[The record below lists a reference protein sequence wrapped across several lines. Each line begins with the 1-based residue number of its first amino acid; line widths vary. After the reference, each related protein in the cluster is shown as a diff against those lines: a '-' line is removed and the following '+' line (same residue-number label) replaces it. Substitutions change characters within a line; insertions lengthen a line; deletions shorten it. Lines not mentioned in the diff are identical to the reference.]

1 MTLAKYIRD
10 LLYRYECVI
19 VPEFGGF
26 LTKTVSA
33 KIDEETNTLHPP
45 TKRLGFNSQLVDND
59 GLLAN
64 YITSV
69 DQIPYEA
76 ALNFIDFEVK
86 EWQNKLKNENVVLEG
101 IGYFSL
107 NDDNKL
113 QFEPDSNINYLTDAF
128 GLDTLMVPEITRL
141 EPLHEEV
148 DFDLITGDISDKEVY
163 LNTEQ
168 RRRKLAPFFSYAAL
182 FAVLFVVGYFLTQVI
197 IKQNKD
203 LNEVA
208 KLEADHEALMNKRI
222 QEATFEINKTLPAI
236 TLRMNV
242 DDELQD
248 NVVTDNQKQDATLQD
263 VKEQNEVSNS
273 NQFNETETS
282 IVEEEKT
289 EIEDKENALSTI
301 TVEHPKEN
309 KATTIDNSQNTNNS
323 ETLDYKYHIIAGAFR
338 GSANAD
344 KKVNQLKDK
353 GYNASIVGVNKWKLT
368 QVAFNSFATR
378 EEAQVFL
385 RKIKNTEAKDAWMLV
400 K

>member
-1 MTLAKYIRD
+1 
-10 LLYRYECVI
+10 
-19 VPEFGGF
+19 
-26 LTKTVSA
+26 
-33 KIDEETNTLHPP
+33 
-45 TKRLGFNSQLVDND
+45 
-59 GLLAN
+59 
-64 YITSV
+64 
-69 DQIPYEA
+69 
-76 ALNFIDFEVK
+76 
-86 EWQNKLKNENVVLEG
+86 
-101 IGYFSL
+101 
-107 NDDNKL
+107 
-113 QFEPDSNINYLTDAF
+113 
-128 GLDTLMVPEITRL
+128 MVPEITRL

>member
-10 LLYRYECVI
+10 LLFRYECVI

-33 KIDEETNTLHPP
+33 RIEEETNTLHPP
-45 TKRLGFNSQLVDND
+45 TKRLGFNSQLIDND

-86 EWQNKLKNENVVLEG
+86 EWQKKLTNENVVLEG
-101 IGYFSL
+101 IGHFSL
-107 NDDNKL
+107 NDDHKL
-113 QFEPDSNINYLTDAF
+113 QFEPDTKINYLTDAF
-128 GLDTLMVPEITRL
+128 GLDVLMMPEITRL

-148 DFDLITGDISDKEVY
+148 EFDLISGDISDKEIY
-163 LNTEQ
+163 LNTDHKK
-168 RRRKLAPFFSYAAL
+168 RKLAPIFSYAAL
-182 FAVLFVVGYFLTQVI
+182 IAVLLGVGYFLAQVI

-203 LNEVA
+203 LSEVA
-208 KLEADHEALMNKRI
+208 KLEANHEALMNKRI

-236 TLRMNV
+236 TLRMNANEEV
-242 DDELQD
+242 QNNVATDDKEQD
-248 NVVTDNQKQDATLQD
+248 TTLQD
-263 VKEQNEVSNS
+263 EKELNEVSNRI
-273 NQFNETETS
+273 QFNETETAT
-282 IVEEEKT
+282 IEAKKVEVEE
-289 EIEDKENALSTI
+289 
-301 TVEHPKEN
+301 KEN
-309 KATTIDNSQNTNNS
+309 KATTIDNSQKTNDS
-323 ETLDYKYHIIAGAFR
+323 EILDYKFHIIAGAF
-338 GSANAD
+338 SKSSNAD
-344 KKVNQLKDK
+344 KKVNQLKEK
-353 GYNASIVGVNKWKLT
+353 GYNAHIVGVNKWKLT